1 VVRLFWHPENP
12 VFPGFFRNQVSK
24 SSKGIPFFPSMWHW
38 FVTSGKALRFF
49 YKTFSIQVDKEVCV
63 KCMRCVD
70 NCPVG
75 AILIESDAPVIHPEQ
90 CQSCQRC
97 VAFCPVNAISVP
109 GKPAVQYRAM
119 SFEEFTEQGLF

>member
-1 VVRLFWHPENP
+1 
-12 VFPGFFRNQVSK
+12 
-24 SSKGIPFFPSMWHW
+24 
-38 FVTSGKALRFF
+38 
-49 YKTFSIQVDKEVCV
+49 
-63 KCMRCVD
+63 MRYVD